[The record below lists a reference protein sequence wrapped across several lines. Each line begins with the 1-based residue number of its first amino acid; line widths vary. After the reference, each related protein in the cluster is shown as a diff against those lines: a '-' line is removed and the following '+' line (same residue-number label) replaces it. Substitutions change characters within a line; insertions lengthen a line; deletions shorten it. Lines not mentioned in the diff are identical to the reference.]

1 MRIFFIILGSILAA
15 LGYELFLVP
24 MKIVPGGV
32 GGIAIVLYNVF
43 KLPFGLMYALLN
55 IPIFLWGVKELGRKF
70 GIKTVGSVIL
80 IAVISDFTKYFLK
93 PPILT
98 HDLLL
103 SSLYGALLLGAG
115 LGFVFRGGGST
126 GGTDIVGRIINKHT
140 GLSVGISILIVDSV
154 VITISGFTF
163 RSFDLVLFSYIALF
177 VSSKMVDV
185 ILEGRDYA
193 KQATIYTNKGED
205 VANAIIKEMNRGVT
219 KVEGKG
225 MYTGKRRAV
234 LFSVIS
240 NREEGILRDLV
251 KYVDPEAFM
260 VISNVHEVL
269 GKGFRPRT

>member
-1 MRIFFIILGSILAA
+1 
-15 LGYELFLVP
+15 
-24 MKIVPGGV
+24 
-32 GGIAIVLYNVF
+32 
-43 KLPFGLMYALLN
+43 
-55 IPIFLWGVKELGRKF
+55 
-70 GIKTVGSVIL
+70 
-80 IAVISDFTKYFLK
+80 
-93 PPILT
+93 
-98 HDLLL
+98 
-103 SSLYGALLLGAG
+103 
-115 LGFVFRGGGST
+115 
-126 GGTDIVGRIINKHT
+126 VGRIINKHT